1 MLEELIKENVP
12 RISVF
17 NNFLSEQ
24 DWKIVNEYCRK
35 NKDKFPFVGYDSP
48 VRWKVETHSKHS
60 DIKYVKSFLISEEE
74 YELYVNGKISEPYP
88 NDTKHGDNY
97 NISMKVFDER
107 DKSQDSWGENLTSLI
122 HYTQWPD
129 NVLQN
134 ATFEALTRYLD
145 GVVKIVKNIY
155 NVDCFSESGPWI
167 ALAKEGGYMNM
178 HCDGTFIHNR
188 DAITH
193 FSSVYYINDDY
204 EGGEFNMPLMGF
216 RLRPKANSLLIFTHS
231 SHEDMAHEVT
241 PVISGDRFVSQGF
254 FAIKKT

>member
-1 MLEELIKENVP
+1 MLEELINKNVP

-17 NNFLSEQ
+17 NDFLPEQ
-24 DWKIVNEYCRK
+24 DWKIINEYCRK

-48 VRWKVETHSKHS
+48 VRWKVETHSKHP
-60 DIKYVKSFLISEEE
+60 DINYVKSFLISEEE

-107 DKSQDSWGENLTSLI
+107 DKSQDTWGDNLTSLI

-129 NVLQN
+129 NILQS
-134 ATFEALTRYLD
+134 ATFDSLTRYLD

-155 NVDCFSESGPWI
+155 GVDCFSESGPWI
-167 ALAKEGGYMNM
+167 ALAKKGGYMNM

>member
-1 MLEELIKENVP
+1 MLEETIETNIP
-12 RISVF
+12 RILVVTD
-17 NNFLSEQ
+17 FLPKKDSEII
-24 DWKIVNEYCRK
+24 KKYCRD
-35 NKDKFPFVGYDSP
+35 NKDNFPFVGYDSP
-48 VRWKVETHSKHS
+48 IRWKVEEHSKHP
-60 DIKYVKSFLISEEE
+60 DFKYVKSFLISEEK
-74 YELYVNGKISEPYP
+74 YELYVNGKIPEPYP
-88 NDTKHGDNY
+88 DDSKHGDNY

-107 DKSQDSWGENLTSLI
+107 DRHQKSPEDKDASLI
-122 HYTQWPD
+122 HYEKWPND
-129 NVLQN
+129 FLQS
-134 ATFEALTRYLD
+134 ATFDALTKYLN

-155 NVDCFSESGPWI
+155 NVDCFSESDPWI
-167 ALAKEGGYMNM
+167 AVAKEGGYMNM

-188 DAITH
+188 DAVTH

-216 RLRPKANSLLIFTHS
+216 RLKPKENSLLIFTHS